1 MQTFTFSATEDNMES
16 KVTGVWVGGSHQEQA
31 FSWEVVELDSCVTVL
46 VVNS

>member
-31 FSWEVVELDSCVTVL
+31 FSWEVVELGSCVTAL
-46 VVNS
+46 VINS

>member
-16 KVTGVWVGGSHQEQA
+16 KVTEVRVRGSHQEQA
-31 FSWEVVELDSCVTVL
+31 FSWEVVELGSCVTVL